1 MEQYEPVQ
9 RLGFGAC
16 GAVYLVKHTQSKRL
30 FALKKIEVD
39 ERRKTRTKQT
49 VLKEASILSRLK
61 HPHIV
66 AFHDSF
72 EEGDNVCII
81 QDYCDG
87 GSLADRIQ
95 DAASSG
101 NILREK
107 QIMQWF
113 VQIVMAVQ
121 YIHSQKVLHR
131 DLKTENVF
139 LTKKNVV
146 KIGDFGISKI
156 LDSTID
162 VAKTVVGTPS
172 YLSPELCQD
181 IPYNSKSDI
190 WAVGCLLYEM
200 CALHPPFDGNSLIS
214 LFFKII
220 KAEFQ
225 PAPTHYSAG
234 IHDIINKVLVKAP
247 EERPSASAILNMPF
261 VKEHLA
267 SFILETESLRK
278 QRSANTSSQKSSDQ
292 SSDGSLLRPSTASP
306 SMSNRKPMEGALRL
320 KSSPLAEKSQPPDTL
335 DLSDVTDASP
345 VAGSKS
351 KEPSHQNQSE
361 ETDANS
367 EYSDDF
373 DDSSDSEIEEDIQ
386 VEKDGNVSG
395 AASEEE
401 AQYAD
406 DFEEYDSAEELE
418 EVLTQAREAQE
429 LVPADDYFEDSVDDG
444 DDMAQ
449 TLTENSFI
457 KSQLLSARKEQEEDQ
472 VERVSS
478 SQDQRTLT
486 CSPEKIRAPW
496 KFKTFPKC

>member
-1 MEQYEPVQ
+1 MEQYETVQ
-9 RLGFGAC
+9 RLGIGAC
-16 GAVYLVKHTQSKRL
+16 GAVYLVRHINSKRL

-39 ERRKTRTKQT
+39 ERRKTRTHQA

-72 EEGDNVCII
+72 MDKDQQHVCII

-87 GSLADRIQ
+87 GTLADRIQ

-113 VQIVMAVQ
+113 IQIVMAVQ

-181 IPYNSKSDI
+181 IPYNSKSDV

-225 PAPTHYSAG
+225 PVPSHYSAG
-234 IHDIINKVLVKAP
+234 IHEIVNKILVKAP
-247 EERPSASAILNMPF
+247 EDRPSASAILNMPF
-261 VKEHLA
+261 VKDHLA
-267 SFILETESLRK
+267 SFIMETESLRK
-278 QRSANTSSQKSSDQ
+278 QRVANSSSQKSSDQ
-292 SSDGSLLRPSTASP
+292 SSDNSLLRPSTASP
-306 SMSNRKPMEGALRL
+306 SMSSRKAAEGNPRL
-320 KSSPLAEKSQPPDTL
+320 KSSPLTDSSHPPDVL
-335 DLSDVTDASP
+335 DLSSVTDTSP
-345 VAGSKS
+345 ATDGRSRDTS
-351 KEPSHQNQSE
+351 CQNQSE

-373 DDSSDSEIEEDIQ
+373 DASSDSEIEEDIQ
-386 VEKDGNVSG
+386 ADKEGNAS
-395 AASEEE
+395 AAMSEEE
-401 AQYAD
+401 PQYAD
-406 DFEEYDSAEELE
+406 DFEEYDSSEELE

-429 LVPADDYFEDSVDDG
+429 LMPADDYFEESIEESDDL
-444 DDMAQ
+444 AQ

-457 KSQLLSARKEQEEDQ
+457 KS
-472 VERVSS
+472 
-478 SQDQRTLT
+478 
-486 CSPEKIRAPW
+486 
-496 KFKTFPKC
+496 